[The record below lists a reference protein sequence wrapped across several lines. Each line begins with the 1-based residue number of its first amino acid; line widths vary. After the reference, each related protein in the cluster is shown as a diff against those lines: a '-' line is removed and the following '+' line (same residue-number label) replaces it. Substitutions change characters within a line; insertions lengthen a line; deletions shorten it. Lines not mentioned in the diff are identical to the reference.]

1 MARKK
6 HLKGIDSEDMELI
19 DSKFRSM
26 PLSENYE
33 YADAELKKMKLMDF
47 KLTIKCK
54 NEKQKDFLN
63 NLKDKKK
70 RIVFGVGS
78 AGTGKSY
85 MSLAYALKAIKNN
98 DFEKI
103 IMIVPTAQAVN
114 KDMSFGFL
122 KGELEDKTK
131 PFKDVDRYTIEKIL
145 KNSENLGYKQIAGM
159 LINGGYINYEYVNF
173 LLGKSFDNSL
183 ILVNEA
189 EQYTKEDLRL
199 ILTRLGDDSKM
210 VITGDNKQT
219 NRNVIVK
226 GQKICGLDYASEKLA
241 DMEETAIT
249 TFTNDEIVRNPL
261 ITKILDRI
269 D

>member
-1 MARKK
+1 MAKNK
-6 HLKGIDSEDMELI
+6 HLKGIDEDDLRIINEK
-19 DSKFRSM
+19 SKPSS
-26 PLSENYE
+26 LSENYE
-33 YADAELKKMKLMDF
+33 YVNGFKNKLKLMNY
-47 KLTIKCK
+47 KLQIKCK

-63 NLKDKKK
+63 NLKDKSKLL
-70 RIVFGVGS
+70 VFGIGS

-85 MSLAYALKAIKNN
+85 ISLSYALKALKES
-98 DFEKI
+98 DYEKI
-103 IMIVPTAQAVN
+103 IMVVPTAQAVN

-131 PFKDVDRYTIEKIL
+131 PFKDVDRFTIEKIL
-145 KNSENLGYKQIAGM
+145 KNSDNLNYKEIAGM

-173 LLGKSFDNSL
+173 LLGKSFDNAL

-199 ILTRLGDDSKM
+199 ILTRLGEGSKM
-210 VITGDNKQT
+210 IITGDNKQT

-241 DMEETAIT
+241 DMDETAIT
-249 TFTNDEIVRNPL
+249 TFTNEEIVRNPL
-261 ITKILDRI
+261 ITKILERI